1 MDRTDQALK
10 NYVNTATEL
19 AESVKRNVVHDGIV
33 DDETINKLNAFM
45 IACNEVSFLTD
56 ELNKETNQ
64 LN

>member
-45 IACNEVSFLTD
+45 IACNEVSFLID